1 MAVPITLTQ
10 QPIRVTATGFQPIY
24 LASDVGMFDVLD
36 MELGVTGL
44 EGTSPTV
51 TVELW
56 TGMQSQTDDGYVQLY
71 AWSNVSAANT
81 YLKSGAINSGMLRFV
96 RWKVTTL
103 GGTGSPAATFFI
115 RGMGRSYT

>member
-1 MAVPITLTQ
+1 MAIPFTLTQ

-24 LASDVGMFDVLD
+24 LAPDISSFDALDV
-36 MELGVTGL
+36 ELGIIGL

-56 TGMQSQTDDGYVQLY
+56 TGMQNQTDDGFVQLY
-71 AWSNVSAANT
+71 AFANQNTVNT
-81 YLKSGAINSGMLRFV
+81 YLKQNITAGLLRYL